1 MTEQE
6 LQQRRKEK
14 WRVDGHPART
24 LEDARSFI
32 ESVGFCLMYPL
43 PAAEAKG
50 LRLSVPT
57 FVGAYVGDAA
67 KLPTRQLAFRDPR
80 AQEATELMVR
90 LLRDRSAYEA
100 PLFGETTLLVA
111 ASVFSYFYA
120 LVGDRTTKHD
130 RSDRSLSPL
139 AHDVLDAVQ
148 REGPVSKPRLR
159 EALGG
164 EPSSAALD
172 RALGELWSRLR
183 ITRVDYNPKD
193 GAFWD
198 LLYRW
203 SPEAVN
209 EGMHLSTV
217 EALSALVSKYLDCV
231 AAAEPQEVE
240 DFLSSLAPR
249 SKVKESVN
257 ALLASREVS
266 FVKVGNRALLQ
277 VTPERTTVRPAARPK
292 RRA

>member
-6 LQQRRKEK
+6 LEQRRREK
-14 WRVDGHPART
+14 WRLVGQPVRT
-24 LEDARSFI
+24 LEEARAFI

-50 LRLSVPT
+50 LRLILPT
-57 FVGAYVGDAA
+57 FLGAYAGEAE
-67 KLPTRQLAFRDPR
+67 KLPTWQHAFRDPR

-100 PLFGETTLLVA
+100 PLFGETNFLVA

-159 EALGG
+159 EVLGG
-164 EPSSAALD
+164 EPSGAALD
-172 RALGELWSRLR
+172 RALNELWSRMR
-183 ITRVDYNPKD
+183 ITRVDYNPRE
-193 GAFWD
+193 GGFWD

-209 EGMHLSTV
+209 DGMHLSTA
-217 EALSALVSKYLDCV
+217 EALSALISKYLDCV
-231 AAAEPQEVE
+231 AAAEPKEVE
-240 DFLSSLAPR
+240 DFFSSLVPR

-266 FVKVGNRALLQ
+266 FVNVGHRALLQ
-277 VTPERTTVRPAARPK
+277 VTPARPAARPR

>member
-6 LQQRRKEK
+6 LQQRRREK
-14 WRVDGHPART
+14 WRLDGNPVRT
-24 LEDARSFI
+24 LEDARAFI

-43 PAAEAKG
+43 PSAGAKG
-50 LRLSVPT
+50 LRLIVPT
-57 FVGAYVGDAA
+57 FVGAYVGDAE
-67 KLPTRQLAFRDPR
+67 KLPTWQHAFRDPR

-90 LLRDRSAYEA
+90 LLRDRSTYEA

-111 ASVFSYFYA
+111 ATVFSYFYA

-148 REGPVSKPRLR
+148 REKGPVSKPTLR
-159 EALGG
+159 EVLGG

-183 ITRVDYNPKD
+183 ITRVDFNPRE

-209 EGMHLSTV
+209 EGMHLSTA
-217 EALSALVSKYLDCV
+217 EALSALISKYLDCAV
-231 AAAEPQEVE
+231 AAEAKEVE
-240 DFLSSLAPR
+240 DFFSSLVPR

-266 FVKVGNRALLQ
+266 FVNVGHRALLQ
-277 VTPERTTVRPAARPK
+277 VTPARTAARPR